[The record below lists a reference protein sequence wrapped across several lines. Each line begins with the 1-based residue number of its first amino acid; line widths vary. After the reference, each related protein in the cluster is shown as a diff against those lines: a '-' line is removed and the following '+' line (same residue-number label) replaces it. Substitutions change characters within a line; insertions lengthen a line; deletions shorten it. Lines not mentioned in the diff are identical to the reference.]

1 MEDVHPN
8 IGMHAKG
15 GLRTSYMQDGEVTRV
30 KLSQTLM
37 HLALRHYENCR
48 IWAMILHP
56 GWPWEVQVR
65 RQERTGWCCSSDGFS
80 STTGSTFWSADEVS
94 IFFWFTV
101 FHVVVIQLDNIVGS
115 QLMKISTISRRKW
128 FSQALLS
135 FPMPAS
141 ISWPTICQCLLL
153 HANLFH
159 QWVVQWDY
167 FSITWRKY
175 IILISSQ
182 IQHHVL
188 YTIV

>member
-1 MEDVHPN
+1 MAGLESSGENNGLQNSVLTCHGRYTTPTYRH
-8 IGMHAKG
+8 IHAQEG
-15 GLRTSYMQDGEVTRV
+15 IRTSYMQDGEVTRV

-56 GWPWEVQVR
+56 SWPWEVQVR

-115 QLMKISTISRRKW
+115 QLMKISLSRARSGFHRHCWVFLCQLRFLGRQYVNVSCCMQICFTKGLFSEIIS
-128 FSQALLS
+128 
-135 FPMPAS
+135 
-141 ISWPTICQCLLL
+141 
-153 HANLFH
+153 
-159 QWVVQWDY
+159 V
-167 FSITWRKY
+167 
-175 IILISSQ
+175 
-182 IQHHVL
+182 
-188 YTIV
+188 